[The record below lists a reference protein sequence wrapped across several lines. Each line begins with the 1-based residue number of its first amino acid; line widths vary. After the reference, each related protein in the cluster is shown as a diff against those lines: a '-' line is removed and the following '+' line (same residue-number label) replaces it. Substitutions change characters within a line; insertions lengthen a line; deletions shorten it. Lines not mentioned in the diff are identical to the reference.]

1 MQRVFLALWPPASV
15 VERLRTVVPL
25 HVSGRHMRAD
35 TLHMTLAFIGNADE
49 AGLERIA
56 TAAASIQAPPF
67 TLRLDHLGYWA
78 SNHILWAGPS
88 RTPRELLEL
97 AGGLRDALDAQAV
110 PYDPHRFT
118 PHVTLV
124 RNASAVVPA
133 RLPEPIE
140 WDVAGW
146 CLVSS
151 RPDALGPHYELLA
164 RWRCHA

>member
-1 MQRVFLALWPPASV
+1 MQRVFLALWPSTPV

-25 HVSGRHMRAD
+25 HVSGRHMRPD
-35 TLHMTLAFIGNADE
+35 TFHMTLAFIGAADE
-49 AGLERIA
+49 ACLERIA
-56 TAAASIQAPPF
+56 TAADSVQVPPF
-67 TLRLDHLGYWA
+67 TLRLNHLGYWA
-78 SNHILWAGPS
+78 GNHILWAGPS
-88 RTPRELLEL
+88 RSPRELLEL

-110 PYDPHRFT
+110 SYEPHRFT

-133 RLPEPIE
+133 RLSEPID

-151 RPDALGPHYELLA
+151 RPDAHGPHYELLA
-164 RWRCHA
+164 RWHCRP